1 MVERE
6 RGEMSRETKHVR
18 INLKT
23 DDGAGKTKTKTNSEP
38 KQLYAIYAVV
48 MEGWREEEED
58 WGRLHSHHKAPSHPH
73 GNTNKLRVR

>member
-1 MVERE
+1 M
-6 RGEMSRETKHVR
+6 R

-23 DDGAGKTKTKTNSEP
+23 DDGARKTKTKTNSEP

-48 MEGWREEEED
+48 MERIREGEEERE
-58 WGRLHSHHKAPSHPH
+58 RVHSHHKAPNHPH